1 MFFVIS
7 NNFWVVKS
15 LLLFSFTL
23 LFLGF
28 LLLNYSPRNSEAIV
42 FLEVVFVVD
51 ITSNEKVWM
60 RRLQLIKES
69 IVDYRQLRDIQEHE
83 LSAFLNEMTNAEIT
97 DSITL
102 DQL

>member
-15 LLLFSFTL
+15 LLLPLFTL
-23 LFLGF
+23 LFLSF
-28 LLLNYSPRNSEAIV
+28 LLLNYSSRNSEAIV
-42 FLEVVFVVD
+42 FLEVVLVMD

-69 IVDYRQLRDIQEHE
+69 IVDYWQLRDI
-83 LSAFLNEMTNAEIT
+83 
-97 DSITL
+97 
-102 DQL
+102 

>member
-7 NNFWVVKS
+7 NNFWVVNS

-42 FLEVVFVVD
+42 FLEVVFVMD

-69 IVDYRQLRDIQEHE
+69 IVDYRQLGDIQEHE

-102 DQL
+102 NQL